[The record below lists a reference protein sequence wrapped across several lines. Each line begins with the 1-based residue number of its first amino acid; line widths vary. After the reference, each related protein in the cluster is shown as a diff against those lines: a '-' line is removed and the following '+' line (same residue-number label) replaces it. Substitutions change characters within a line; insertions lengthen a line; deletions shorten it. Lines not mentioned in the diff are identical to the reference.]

1 MKHNPHLSSIL
12 FLVMVIF
19 SSCGIFTKGYNEY
32 RSAKKFHKKQDYHQA
47 TLYASRSLK
56 LNSKNKKALNLFK
69 RSYRL
74 AIEEHRSNI
83 MNLET
88 IEDDSKWP
96 RLYYAYDKL
105 QNLSDELA
113 SLKPIID
120 LENENAPAVL
130 RYEIDLPI
138 RDYKQ
143 DLNRTQFNKER
154 FELIQQILKEIHV
167 NYGQRLSL
175 SHLISTNDLF
185 LVSEKK
191 SLNENTVIKAF
202 KIALGQLMEMR
213 QKEGEIIQKDISDSM
228 NKLNNFLY
236 SLFLNTSIK

>member
-1 MKHNPHLSSIL
+1 
-12 FLVMVIF
+12 MVIF

-32 RSAKKFHKKQDYHQA
+32 RSAKKISQKQDYHQA

-138 RDYKQ
+138 RDYKK
-143 DLNRTQFNKER
+143 DLNRIAPLAAEYDYKKGLEYR
-154 FELIQQILKEIHV
+154 KKGRIRKA
-167 NYGQRLSL
+167 
-175 SHLISTNDLF
+175 
-185 LVSEKK
+185 KK
-191 SLNENTVIKAF
+191 SRPKHLSQPTN
-202 KIALGQLMEMR
+202 LCP
-213 QKEGEIIQKDISDSM
+213 IIRILRSYMMKQEQRH
-228 NKLNNFLY
+228 
-236 SLFLNTSIK
+236 